1 MMGISGLLPFIK
13 DASEAIS
20 VRKYK
25 GQTVAVDTY
34 CWLHKGAFSC
44 ADKLAKGEPTDRYVT
59 YCMKYVDMLL
69 TFGVKPILVF
79 DGCNLPSKEE
89 VEKSRREHRQANLQ
103 KGKQLLREGRLT
115 EAAECFTRC
124 IAITHD
130 MARDVIKAA
139 RARDVDCVVAPYEAD
154 AQLAFLNKAGIAQ
167 AVITEDSDLLAFGC
181 KNVIVKMDKNGNG
194 LEIDQ
199 KNLGRCPSLGDM
211 FTEEKFRYMC
221 ILSGCDYL
229 PSIYGIGLSKACKL
243 IKMARNP
250 DILKVI
256 RKMGQY
262 LKMDIRVPDEYV
274 EGFVKANNTFLYQL
288 VFDPRSRKVVPLNP
302 YPDNIDPASLSYA
315 GRNIGDEKGLQL
327 ALGNLDL
334 FTMEVIDDFNP
345 NAMQT
350 VKPRSHGWDASKVRS
365 PSIWS
370 KGYTPKSPLSSQ
382 TLVLNPSEKSSTKG
396 RPPAKELQAKRPRA
410 ESAISEEDLLLQYSC
425 PSPKVLRRAKAQAQ
439 PTVGTPQPS
448 LHRNRF
454 STLLQRRN
462 QEDDFGDEGTCS
474 RFFGSS
480 TFTDIPHPV
489 DGALVASQCTHDGQ
503 NEGQRVTCEESQVTG
518 AEEDSSDLLS
528 STPPKR
534 GHSGAVVFNQIRL
547 SPHKPQEVSHK
558 CRFSPLQKFQHSKE
572 NLSWAS
578 QTQRTP
584 TLLPQQLKQDGE
596 KAADSQLAFS
606 STYFSQ
612 SSWLGVE
619 RKQSPM
625 QDLNASEDSSDTDEK
640 RPLANGAKVSGL
652 SRVRNT
658 NMGFAVKIC
667 PLAPARV
674 SGLRKRPDA
683 KSSGN
688 KNVMELQPT
697 ISSLWKNF
705 SYRKDISKCNTRG
718 ALSPVRNSMAVLPPE
733 SI

>member
-1 MMGISGLLPFIK
+1 MGISGLLPFIK

-345 NAMQT
+345 NAMQLLFLW
-350 VKPRSHGWDASKVRS
+350 VEVG
-365 PSIWS
+365 
-370 KGYTPKSPLSSQ
+370 
-382 TLVLNPSEKSSTKG
+382 VLLHAFHNAFSDTG
-396 RPPAKELQAKRPRA
+396 A

-474 RFFGSS
+474 
-480 TFTDIPHPV
+480 
-489 DGALVASQCTHDGQ
+489 
-503 NEGQRVTCEESQVTG
+503 
-518 AEEDSSDLLS
+518 
-528 STPPKR
+528 
-534 GHSGAVVFNQIRL
+534 
-547 SPHKPQEVSHK
+547 
-558 CRFSPLQKFQHSKE
+558 
-572 NLSWAS
+572 
-578 QTQRTP
+578 
-584 TLLPQQLKQDGE
+584 
-596 KAADSQLAFS
+596 
-606 STYFSQ
+606 
-612 SSWLGVE
+612 
-619 RKQSPM
+619 
-625 QDLNASEDSSDTDEK
+625 
-640 RPLANGAKVSGL
+640 
-652 SRVRNT
+652 RNT

>member
-1 MMGISGLLPFIK
+1 MGISGLLPFIK

-345 NAMQT
+345 NAM
-350 VKPRSHGWDASKVRS
+350 
-365 PSIWS
+365 
-370 KGYTPKSPLSSQ
+370 
-382 TLVLNPSEKSSTKG
+382 
-396 RPPAKELQAKRPRA
+396 
-410 ESAISEEDLLLQYSC
+410 
-425 PSPKVLRRAKAQAQ
+425 
-439 PTVGTPQPS
+439 
-448 LHRNRF
+448 
-454 STLLQRRN
+454 
-462 QEDDFGDEGTCS
+462 
-474 RFFGSS
+474 FFGSS

-619 RKQSPM
+619 RKQ
-625 QDLNASEDSSDTDEK
+625 
-640 RPLANGAKVSGL
+640 RL

-697 ISSLWKNF
+697 ISRKKNHF
-705 SYRKDISKCNTRG
+705 ISHLCNMK
-718 ALSPVRNSMAVLPPE
+718 LNLCCKPFIYWSCSSCKMC
-733 SI
+733 